1 MRCQTRQAPPISAT
15 TATPNRAI
23 ERAMSMSG
31 AYGWLAQKG
40 PARRSREPLLP
51 ARDDRRDEPAQELL
65 AALGRSDLQFGLLVS
80 PRRREFE
87 ERAALAL
94 RANEPVVQG
103 QPGECAGSRLPGFPV
118 QDTETG

>member
-1 MRCQTRQAPPISAT
+1 MPDQAGAADLGHHGDPE
-15 TATPNRAI
+15 RAI

-51 ARDDRRDEPAQELL
+51 ARDDRRDGATQELL
-65 AALGRSDLQFGLLVS
+65 AALGRSDLQFGLLAS

-103 QPGECAGSRLPGFPV
+103 RPGECAGSRLRAFPV